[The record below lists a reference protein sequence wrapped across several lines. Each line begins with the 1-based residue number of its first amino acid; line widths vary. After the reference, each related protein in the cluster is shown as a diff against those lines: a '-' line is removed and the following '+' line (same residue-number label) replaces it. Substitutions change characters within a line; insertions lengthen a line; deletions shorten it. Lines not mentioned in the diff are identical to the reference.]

1 MRHNGFGGGGVKG
14 IYSDQHSLSEYPPFL
29 VRNPAQSDRLFFP
42 WGNSHNIQQ
51 HTPLESAV
59 TNVALLVRFICI
71 VVDQPIP
78 LLLAG
83 QPICVSRV
91 GQSYIYYHHHCGRS
105 REIFMRSH
113 CSFSLARVTWLF
125 HVSKVEC

>member
-29 VRNPAQSDRLFFP
+29 CPARSPVFS

-59 TNVALLVRFICI
+59 TNVAVLVRFICI

-83 QPICVSRV
+83 QPTCV
-91 GQSYIYYHHHCGRS
+91 
-105 REIFMRSH
+105 
-113 CSFSLARVTWLF
+113 
-125 HVSKVEC
+125 